1 VEGKYPDLKVE
12 GGLLG
17 IRKHAKKEKRGQG
30 SIEMKATCHMCV
42 WDCRDRFLY
51 ICIIS
56 MC

>member
-1 VEGKYPDLKVE
+1 MEGKYPDLKVE